1 MKRDLFA
8 LKDLFIDICYDQHFC
23 HRGALCGDAVK
34 DTRLLRKIQS
44 SDHGALFPLLIMKSQ
59 YILKGSNGCWECF

>member
-8 LKDLFIDICYDQHFC
+8 LKDLFIDMICYDQHFC
-23 HRGALCGDAVK
+23 HRGALCGDAAK

-44 SDHGALFPLLIMKSQ
+44 SEHGALFSLLIMKSQ
-59 YILKGSNGCWECF
+59 YILKGSNGY